1 MGYEFTLKEGYVHV
15 QFSGQLTVD
24 DLSAAARRLDEADA
38 TAASALHRL
47 TDISGVENISIDFA
61 AMQDFAEKRSAVTH
75 KIQVRSAIVAQTPVQ
90 YGCARMFQML
100 SKQPG
105 IKFAVFSEMS
115 SALHWI
121 SGKADVDKP
130 PL

>member
-1 MGYEFTLKEGYVHV
+1 MGYEITIKDGYAHV
-15 QFSGQLTVD
+15 QFTGQLAVQ
-24 DLSAAARRLDEADA
+24 DLSETARRLDEADA
-38 TAASALHRL
+38 TAASVLHRL

-61 AMQDFAEKRSAVTH
+61 AMQDFAEKRSAVKH
-75 KIQVRSAIVAQTPVQ
+75 KNQVRSAIVAKTPVQ

-105 IKFAVFSEMS
+105 IKFAVFSEMG

-121 SGKADVDKP
+121 SGGSEVIQSP
-130 PL
+130 P